1 MSNLPL
7 LAITFALITPVAM
20 ATQPSDDSVREL
32 MEVTDARELMEG
44 AMAQADQMMRASM
57 EQTMQGKE
65 ISTEDRKVLDD
76 MRAQMVAVLE
86 EELGWAALEPMFID
100 VYQRSFSQ
108 SEVDAMLEF
117 YNSDAGKAVVAKMP
131 LVMQN
136 TMGVMQQRMMSM
148 APRLQQIEAEAVAK
162 LQGNSAK

>member
-1 MSNLPL
+1 MKKKL

-100 VYQRSFSQ
+100 VYQRSFSP

>member
-1 MSNLPL
+1 MKKKL

>member
-1 MSNLPL
+1 MKKKLF
-7 LAITFALITPVAM
+7 AITFALITPVAM

>member
-1 MSNLPL
+1 MKKTL

-76 MRAQMVAVLE
+76 MRAQMVTVLE

>member
-1 MSNLPL
+1 MKKTL

-32 MEVTDARELMEG
+32 MEITDARELMEG
-44 AMAQADQMMRASM
+44 AMAQADQMMRATM

-76 MRAQMVAVLE
+76 MRAQMVTVLE

>member
-1 MSNLPL
+1 VKKTL

-32 MEVTDARELMEG
+32 MEITDARELMEG

-76 MRAQMVAVLE
+76 MRAQMVTVLE

>member
-1 MSNLPL
+1 MKKTL

-32 MEVTDARELMEG
+32 MVVTDARELMES

>member
-1 MSNLPL
+1 MKKKLF
-7 LAITFALITPVAM
+7 AITFALITPVAM

-76 MRAQMVAVLE
+76 MRAQMVTVLE

>member
-1 MSNLPL
+1 MKKTL

>member
-1 MSNLPL
+1 VKKKLF
-7 LAITFALITPVAM
+7 AITFALITPVAM

-76 MRAQMVAVLE
+76 MRAQMVTVLE

>member
-1 MSNLPL
+1 VKKKL

>member
-1 MSNLPL
+1 MKKTL

-32 MEVTDARELMEG
+32 MEITDARELMEG

>member
-1 MSNLPL
+1 MKKTL

-32 MEVTDARELMEG
+32 MEITDARELMEG

-76 MRAQMVAVLE
+76 MRAQMVTVLE